1 VKLAALPFERAGID
15 EGLATLVQDSLVNRL
30 AEKPFLQIV
39 TDRDMAALLGLEREK
54 QLLGCAGDSRSCV
67 AELTGALGVEALV
80 TGSIGRAGRSFQ
92 LNVKVIDAAGAK
104 TLFAFSSEPVA
115 NEEALLG
122 LCASLAESIAARF
135 EARAPG
141 ASSAAPWVLVGVGA
155 GVAVGGAVFALLA
168 KGNLDALRGM
178 ASLAPRTPESVRDQ
192 GQVFQGLSIGLLGAG
207 GAMVLGGVLWRLLL
221 PGAPVTA
228 SAFLSP
234 GAAQVFVQ
242 AVWP

>member
-1 VKLAALPFERAGID
+1 MFASLVALAVAASPVKLAALPFERAGID
-15 EGLATLVQDSLVNRL
+15 EGLATLVQDSLVNHL

-155 GVAVGGAVFALLA
+155 GWRWAVPCSRCWRRATSTRCGAWRRSR
-168 KGNLDALRGM
+168 RG
-178 ASLAPRTPESVRDQ
+178 LPRACATRGRCSR
-192 GQVFQGLSIGLLGAG
+192 A
-207 GAMVLGGVLWRLLL
+207 
-221 PGAPVTA
+221 
-228 SAFLSP
+228 
-234 GAAQVFVQ
+234 
-242 AVWP
+242 